1 MHPIVSK
8 LYESRARVCSMRKIL
23 SPQGLSLPATWL
35 IGGTLFGCCFPT
47 IAIVFDRVVAGNNPS
62 SIWATLVS
70 NPIHFIIL
78 SAPLVLGSMGL
89 MIGRS
94 HERLRETVQKLSAAE
109 REQWRLANHDTL
121 TGLGNRLKLMSDMV
135 DAQREDRGQFII
147 LMDLNRFKSINDT
160 YGHDAGDSVL
170 CHFAQ
175 TLRSV
180 LPSDVALY
188 RLGGDEFLA
197 LFPTGVDGERACQ
210 AADAIL
216 SRSMEPKLIGSAE
229 LKIGVS
235 LGLTA
240 LRSEDQQSS
249 DAIQRADIALYRA
262 KSDANSAFVVF
273 EDKML
278 EEIGHAKTIQAD
290 LDAALR
296 RGELYVEYQPIHKGE
311 TRALVGAEALLR
323 WRHPLYGNL
332 PPEQFISVAE
342 ETDQIVQ
349 LGHLVL
355 ENACKAATFWP
366 DDLWVSANISI
377 KHFQRADFHE
387 EVLDIL
393 LVTGLPPHRLVIE
406 ITETMLIEDRDAVMA
421 AIRKLHEDGVR
432 VSLDDFGEGYTSVK
446 NLVSLGL
453 DQLKIDMSLTRGIDE
468 SARSR
473 GIVSGIVTIGKAM
486 ELESVIEGIERNS
499 ELQEARKMGIDLVQG
514 YYFSKPLGRDQF
526 ADYCRSNALGSS
538 DFLSSQA

>member
-1 MHPIVSK
+1 M
-8 LYESRARVCSMRKIL
+8 
-23 SPQGLSLPATWL
+23 
-35 IGGTLFGCCFPT
+35 
-47 IAIVFDRVVAGNNPS
+47 FDRVFAGNNS
-62 SIWATLVS
+62 SSVWTTLVS

-78 SAPLVLGSMGL
+78 LAPLVLGATGL
-89 MIGRS
+89 LIGRS

-135 DAQREDRGQFII
+135 DAQREHGRQII
-147 LMDLNRFKSINDT
+147 VLMDLNRFKSINDN
-160 YGHDAGDSVL
+160 YGHEAGDSVL

-180 LPSDVALY
+180 LPSDVKLY

-197 LFPTGVDGERACQ
+197 LFPTGVDAERASQ
-210 AADAIL
+210 AVSVIT
-216 SRSMEPKLIGSAE
+216 SQSKEPKLIGDAQ

-235 LGLTA
+235 LGLTS

-262 KSDANSAFVVF
+262 KSEVDSALVVF
-273 EDKML
+273 EDKMM
-278 EEIGHAKTIQAD
+278 EEIGQVKTIQTD

-311 TRALVGAEALLR
+311 TNALVGAEALLR
-323 WRHPLYGNL
+323 WRHPLFGNL
-332 PPEQFISVAE
+332 PPDKFIGVAE

-355 ENACKAATFWP
+355 ENACRAATFWP

-377 KHFQRADFHE
+377 KHFQRAGFHE

-421 AIRKLHEDGVR
+421 AIGKLHKNGIR
-432 VSLDDFGEGYTSVK
+432 ISLDDFGEGYTSVK

-453 DQLKIDMSLTRGIDE
+453 DQLKIDMSLTRGIDQ
-468 SARSR
+468 SSRSR
-473 GIVSGIVTIGKAM
+473 GIVSGIVTIGKAIDI
-486 ELESVIEGIERNS
+486 ESVIEGIERNS

-526 ADYCRSNALGSS
+526 ADYCRSYYLGSS
-538 DFLSSQA
+538 RA